1 MVDWRSRTKEMTY
14 EDEVRPNISCRGDI
28 VFVGIPEIAKV
39 VSLQDQNNNPVDRSK
54 NRVEREGC
62 WVVAILSPNT
72 TTVVIVM
79 AVGRTVESVVCYI
92 SPGLFIQWLGT
103 YKLPPQLR
111 AAM

>member
-1 MVDWRSRTKEMTY
+1 MVDWWSRTKEMTY
-14 EDEVRPNISCRGDI
+14 EDEVRPDVSCRGHI
-28 VFVGIPEIAKV
+28 VLVGVPEVAKV
-39 VSLQDQNNNPVDRSK
+39 VGLKDQNNNPVDRSK
-54 NRVEREGC
+54 NRIEREGRP
-62 WVVAILSPNT
+62 VVAILSPNT

-92 SPGLFIQWLGT
+92 SPGLFIHWLGT